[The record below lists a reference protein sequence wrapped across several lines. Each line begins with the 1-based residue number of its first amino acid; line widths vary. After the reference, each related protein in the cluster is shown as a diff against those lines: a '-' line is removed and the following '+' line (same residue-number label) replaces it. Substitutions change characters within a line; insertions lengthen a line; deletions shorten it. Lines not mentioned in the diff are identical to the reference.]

1 MEKKSIIHGNLR
13 NKSGRNCILAEIW
26 YRSPVKNIFLP
37 FIYLFFLQNVSKLLI
52 GVFFFN
58 IFVLQSISSFII
70 HFKSIFKQFSHK
82 LDMALQVETFM
93 ESN

>member
-1 MEKKSIIHGNLR
+1 M
-13 NKSGRNCILAEIW
+13 AEIVFW
-26 YRSPVKNIFLP
+26 PKFGTGPLLKIFSYRL
-37 FIYLFFLQNVSKLLI
+37 FIYFFFKMSQNYLL
-52 GVFFFN
+52 VFFFFN